1 MILGT
6 LLNNSWHG
14 SGASLGRASSR
25 SPRASCVHRLG
36 PEATNATERTEA
48 TPCQMASRPENFPK
62 GVLFI
67 NINTDI
73 RVCTEGKTRFAVPT
87 SYELIWEHLNLQR
100 ILLSFTPFTFSHLLL
115 QPEDLPSVAE
125 IGLRAGSKGAAALLQ
140 AALQPGTTL
149 QQRLE
154 QVQH

>member
-1 MILGT
+1 
-6 LLNNSWHG
+6 
-14 SGASLGRASSR
+14 
-25 SPRASCVHRLG
+25 
-36 PEATNATERTEA
+36 
-48 TPCQMASRPENFPK
+48 MASRPENFPK

-115 QPEDLPSVAE
+115 QPEELPSVAE
-125 IGLRAGSKGAAALLQ
+125 IASELAARVQLHCCKLRCSPAPHCNRGWSRSSTEACGALSHISAGQLARRCLQ
-140 AALQPGTTL
+140 DKI
-149 QQRLE
+149 
-154 QVQH
+154 